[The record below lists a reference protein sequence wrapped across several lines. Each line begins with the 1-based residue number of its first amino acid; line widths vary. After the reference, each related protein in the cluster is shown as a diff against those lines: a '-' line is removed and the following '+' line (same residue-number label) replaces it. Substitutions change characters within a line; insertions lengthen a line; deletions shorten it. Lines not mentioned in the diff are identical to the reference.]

1 MAEILDFR
9 HFNLEVPKEL
19 FSYIAPFRSI
29 SVTLSK
35 LTVIDFRGESYV

>member
-9 HFNLEVPKEL
+9 HLNLEEPKEL
-19 FSYIAPFRSI
+19 FSYIASFRSI
-29 SVTLSK
+29 SMTLSK